1 MSLSSSFI
9 IIVPPPPL
17 YLVQLN
23 KKISADLDDLR
34 AQLTTAETDRN
45 RAEKRLRQVEIR
57 RADAERLLDDFD
69 DGEEVCVCVSE
80 CVCVHMS
87 AECLCIRLEMHR
99 VRFLPSLHLAL
110 CRPPALSFVYR
121 QSKQSTHYQG
131 EEMEMKLRDALAQA
145 LHAKKQALGMVV
157 KLVGK
162 DKIMRHLG
170 EVGSGGSGDSLAG
183 LIREY
188 RAGGRSGGGGG
199 GSRRSPNRRAR

>member
-69 DGEEVCVCVSE
+69 DGEEVCVCV
-80 CVCVHMS
+80 
-87 AECLCIRLEMHR
+87 
-99 VRFLPSLHLAL
+99 
-110 CRPPALSFVYR
+110 
-121 QSKQSTHYQG
+121 
-131 EEMEMKLRDALAQA
+131 
-145 LHAKKQALGMVV
+145 
-157 KLVGK
+157 
-162 DKIMRHLG
+162 
-170 EVGSGGSGDSLAG
+170 
-183 LIREY
+183 
-188 RAGGRSGGGGG
+188 
-199 GSRRSPNRRAR
+199 